1 MDSDLAAIAACASAF
16 AAISA
21 LAISFLQ
28 MRQSNRQALFSRRLN
43 LWLTTE
49 KLMDVYSENA
59 KHLRPNDGAQLTNDR
74 CFLWLTNTTS
84 LQEIGPAIFNVLDS
98 EWQLKLHLKLDE
110 MRSQASEA
118 RYIFKGNSG
127 LAICRFLDAY
137 QKLLFK
143 MYQYQIL
150 VKTMLDMAQEHHLS
164 PEKACADVHE
174 EEYREELFAAQ
185 DVLSAAYQELS
196 TRKIRGKIKRQMR
209 LVSTPKDIVDTFL
222 S

>member
-1 MDSDLAAIAACASAF
+1 MDSDWATIATCASAF

-28 MRQSNRQALFSRRLN
+28 MRHSNRQALFSRRLN

-49 KLMDVYSENA
+49 KLMGVYSESA
-59 KHLRPNDGAQLTNDR
+59 KHLRPNDGAQLTNVW
-74 CFLWLTNTTS
+74 CFSCLTNTTS
-84 LQEIGPAIFNVLDS
+84 LQEIGPAISNVLDS

-150 VKTMLDMAQEHHLS
+150 VKTMLDMAQEHRLTL
-164 PEKACADVHE
+164 EEACANVHE
-174 EEYREELFAAQ
+174 EKYREELFTAQ
-185 DVLSAAYQELS
+185 DALSAAYQELS

-209 LVSTPKDIVDTFL
+209 LVNTPKDIVDTFL

>member
-1 MDSDLAAIAACASAF
+1 MDSNWTTIAACASAF

-49 KLMDVYSENA
+49 KLMDAYSENA
-59 KHLRPNDGAQLTNDR
+59 KHLKPSDEVQFANSLR
-74 CFLWLTNTTS
+74 FSWLTNTTS
-84 LQEIGPAIFNVLDS
+84 LQEIGPAISNVLDS

-110 MRSQASEA
+110 MKSQASEA
-118 RYIFKGNSG
+118 RYIFKGKPG

-150 VKTMLDMAQEHHLS
+150 VNDMLDMTREHRLTL
-164 PEKACADVHE
+164 EEACADVHE
-174 EEYREELFAAQ
+174 EECREALIAAQ
-185 DVLSAAYQELS
+185 NVLSAAYQELS

-222 S
+222 T